1 MAAPTSPFTIRVP
14 EAILDDLKARVRN
27 ARWPDQ
33 PEGSDWSRGTER
45 DFLRG
50 LANEW
55 ANRYRWRDHEQDLN
69 RLHHFQSAIAGTTL
83 HFVHERGVGDSP
95 LPIVLTHGWPSSFY
109 RYTKLIPLLTDP
121 VSDGGSAED
130 AFDVVVPWLP
140 GYGFSDRLR
149 PPTLTSRRTWKPS
162 VMASSW

>member
-1 MAAPTSPFTIRVP
+1 MLASHGGPDVTVHDSRPRGDPRRSQGSCAQCALAGPTGGERLEPRYRTRLSP
-14 EAILDDLKARVRN
+14 
-27 ARWPDQ
+27 
-33 PEGSDWSRGTER
+33 
-45 DFLRG
+45 G

-55 ANRYRWRDHEQDLN
+55 ANRYQWRDHEQDLN

-130 AFDVVVPWLP
+130 AFDGVVPWLP

-149 PPTLTSRRTWKPS
+149 PPTLTSRRTWKPHR
-162 VMASSW
+162 